1 METINWSVPR
11 QVDGR
16 HVMSV
21 ALNAKKSRRRAD
33 GGEAGEGAMGGTLMV
48 ESVSA
53 EFTAW
58 TVNSLLP
65 TLIHIEIRVTRN
77 VTSRRAWA
85 QSNVMAAMRTQG
97 GSGSCPVG
105 ASAWWTLDVFYIHV
119 ESSLEAPPFPNN
131 MRFPN
136 LHQGALPA
144 ILLSGCVTAVKF
156 QEYILAPSDRNVQ
169 CRDLLNTT
177 NKIENPGAFCTS
189 SPNSDGTTF
198 TGDSAI
204 TIDFGKNIAGTVQ
217 FNVKSVSG
225 DAEFIGF
232 TFTES
237 NMWISTTLSDS
248 ANAATFDSPLWFPVD
263 KAGAYA
269 ADKTHQ
275 RGGFRYMSLW
285 HNSTGTLVI
294 DSLSVNFTASPEMA
308 NAQDYTGYFN
318 SDSEK
323 LNRVWYAGAY
333 TNQLCTSDPAYGNS
347 QNVPGEGWYLNG
359 RLSEGT
365 SVLMDGAKRD
375 RLVWP
380 GDIAISGPSMFVS
393 TNSLDGIKNGLAAL
407 FSMQEPSGRLPY
419 NGIGYFLKGHFDYSF
434 TYHLYTLL
442 DLYDYYTYS
451 GDMDYLKKYWNQYKL
466 GLANTMALIDSTGMA
481 NVDSP
486 NDWLRSGMGGHN
498 GEANSIFYH
507 TLEKSITLAKVLDDT
522 ALVANWTAA
531 MSSIRTALNAKL
543 WDPTQN
549 LFFDNAE
556 DKSATAVHPQDGNSW
571 AIIAGL
577 VTPERAAAISTA
589 LAARWA
595 RPYGAP
601 APEAGKAI
609 SPFASGFEVQAHYLA
624 GAADLAVDLMQFMW
638 ADFMLDDP
646 RMTNSSLIEGYSADG
661 SLHYPP
667 YDNDARVS
675 HAHGWATGPTSALS
689 FFGAGI
695 QLVSAMGRTWEIH
708 PRMGGLKRISSG
720 YETGLGKFEVEWEA
734 EGKSV
739 VGSFSTP
746 AGTSGKLVLP
756 PGEGHTLTGLNGVVA
771 PTEKGGDTFV
781 YADLP
786 GGTYKISLA

>member
-1 METINWSVPR
+1 
-11 QVDGR
+11 
-16 HVMSV
+16 
-21 ALNAKKSRRRAD
+21 
-33 GGEAGEGAMGGTLMV
+33 
-48 ESVSA
+48 
-53 EFTAW
+53 
-58 TVNSLLP
+58 
-65 TLIHIEIRVTRN
+65 
-77 VTSRRAWA
+77 
-85 QSNVMAAMRTQG
+85 MR
-97 GSGSCPVG
+97 
-105 ASAWWTLDVFYIHV
+105 F
-119 ESSLEAPPFPNN
+119 SSLP
-131 MRFPN
+131 
-136 LHQGALPA
+136 QGALST
-144 ILLSGCVTAVKF
+144 IIFSGCVSAVKF

-177 NKIENPGAFCTS
+177 NKVENPGALCTAS
-189 SPNSDGTTF
+189 ENSDGTTF
-198 TGDSAI
+198 TGNSAI
-204 TIDFGKNIAGTVQ
+204 TIDFGKNVAGTVQ

-248 ANAATFDSPLWFPVD
+248 ANAATFDSPLWFPVGA
-263 KAGAYA
+263 AGAYA

-285 HNSTGTLVI
+285 HNSTGEMVI
-294 DSLSVNFTASPEMA
+294 DLLSVNFTASPEMA
-308 NAQDYTGYFN
+308 NAQDYAGYFN

-333 TNQLCTSDPAYGNS
+333 TNQLCTSDPVYGNS
-347 QNVPGEGWYLNG
+347 QNVPGVDWYLTG

-393 TNSLDGIKNGLAAL
+393 TNSLDGIKNGLSAL
-407 FSMQEPSGRLPY
+407 FSMQEAGGRLPY

-451 GDMDYLKKYWNQYKL
+451 GDLAYLKKYWPQYKR
-466 GLANTMALIDSTGMA
+466 GLANTVALIDSTGMA
-481 NVDSP
+481 KVDSP

-507 TLEKSITLAKVLDDT
+507 TLEKSITLASVLNDT
-522 ALVANWTAA
+522 ALIPTWTAA
-531 MSSIRTALNAKL
+531 MSSIRAALNANL
-543 WDPTQN
+543 WDPSKN

-577 VTPERAAAISTA
+577 VTPDRASAISKA
-589 LAARWA
+589 LADRWV
-595 RPYGAP
+595 RPFGAP

-624 GAADLAVDLMQFMW
+624 GAAHRAIDLMEFMW

-695 QLVSAMGRTWEIH
+695 QLSSAMGRTWEIH
-708 PRMGGLKRISSG
+708 PRLGGLKRISAG
-720 YETGLGKFEVEWEA
+720 YETGLGKFEAEWA
-734 EGKSV
+734 ASGKVV
-739 VGSFSTP
+739 VGSFTTP
-746 AGTSGKLVLP
+746 QGTSGKLVLP
-756 PGEGHTLTGLNGVVA
+756 GGEGLTVTGLNGVVA
-771 PTEKGGDTFV
+771 PTKKGSDTFV

-786 GGTYKISLA
+786 GGTYEIALA